1 MKHHK
6 VGFVKWQKAWS
17 NRIKHYTPREKPDYD
32 LVPVDGIIEKWDTK
46 IAKGT
51 PQIKT
56 IKISPMFGADVVRQ
70 YKAANEAH
78 PPGTAVKSEE
88 SAEKLRA
95 VVGLDIRFMVG
106 CDQAWEFSDDEEAQS
121 SAAGPAPQPAVL
133 TPAAPNDDAA
143 AAPSPPVDSSD
154 FTKWNVLDLKSI
166 PLPEEKYDAG
176 DFRAR
181 RSGHAAL
188 LLCYMSPE
196 MEDAFPDQA
205 QALYAGYQEL
215 YQRPVTVEDV
225 RRYPTVGPNAYTAE
239 EASWCDATYTFLE
252 GQLDDAER
260 AKRMLPAKKR
270 TTGRRAAPPAA
281 APPRRLRRRPG
292 ERPVH
297 QVKGHPPS
305 KTMTWRMR
313 RRNLSSS
320 RVRRREDAKPGRR
333 F

>member
-1 MKHHK
+1 M
-6 VGFVKWQKAWS
+6 
-17 NRIKHYTPREKPDYD
+17 
-32 LVPVDGIIEKWDTK
+32 
-46 IAKGT
+46 
-51 PQIKT
+51 
-56 IKISPMFGADVVRQ
+56 
-70 YKAANEAH
+70 
-78 PPGTAVKSEE
+78 
-88 SAEKLRA
+88 
-95 VVGLDIRFMVG
+95 
-106 CDQAWEFSDDEEAQS
+106 
-121 SAAGPAPQPAVL
+121 L

-143 AAPSPPVDSSD
+143 ADPAPAVDSSD
-154 FTKWNVLDLKSI
+154 FTKWDVLDLKSI

-196 MEDAFPDQA
+196 METAFPDQA

-225 RRYPTVGPNAYTAE
+225 RRYPTVGRNAYTAE

-281 APPRRLRRRPG
+281 AAA
-292 ERPVH
+292 
-297 QVKGHPPS
+297 PPS
-305 KTMTWRMR
+305 APARGAARTPSKRTTAVQ
-313 RRNLSSS
+313 NDDTEDEEEESFVTPIS
-320 RVRRREDAKPGRR
+320 RKRGRKAR
-333 F
+333 

>member
-1 MKHHK
+1 MNYVLTRSLFRNTPQDTSPSPISFDEMLEIFNQIYMFVAKKNFTKNFWDSESFLKNHK

-17 NRIKHYTPREKPDYD
+17 NRIKHYSPREKPDYD

-46 IAKGT
+46 IVKGT
-51 PQIKT
+51 PRIKT

-88 SAEKLRA
+88 STEKLRA

-106 CDQAWEFSDDEEAQS
+106 CDQPWEFSDDEEAQS
-121 SAAGPAPQPAVL
+121 SAAG
-133 TPAAPNDDAA
+133 
-143 AAPSPPVDSSD
+143 
-154 FTKWNVLDLKSI
+154 
-166 PLPEEKYDAG
+166 
-176 DFRAR
+176 
-181 RSGHAAL
+181 
-188 LLCYMSPE
+188 
-196 MEDAFPDQA
+196 
-205 QALYAGYQEL
+205 QEL

-297 QVKGHPPS
+297 QVKGHQPS